1 MAEPENK
8 PEVMIISSSPG
19 RGGAEKSLSPRN
31 LRTDFRQIFIPS
43 EIKIQGVVLAD
54 NGTCRL
60 NNVEPEKWLRYV
72 IEHIQDWP
80 ANRVRDLFPGKL
92 I

>member
-43 EIKIQGVVLAD
+43 EIKIQGIV
-54 NGTCRL
+54 
-60 NNVEPEKWLRYV
+60 PEITAMPITEQCGAGKIAALR
-72 IEHIQDWP
+72 H
-80 ANRVRDLFPGKL
+80 
-92 I
+92 